1 MTEDDLDLLH
11 RTVELAT
18 QALKQG
24 NSPYGSL
31 LVDPFGAVVFEDHN
45 RDADG
50 DLTKHPEFAIAKYA
64 IENYSASERAA
75 CTVYT
80 STEHC
85 AMCAGAHAWAGLGKI
100 YCATTGEQ
108 TAAWYAKWGAE
119 SGPLNPISADK
130 ISPNISI
137 EGPASRFEEVL
148 YELHRWFYLGQ
159 SRVKDL

>member
-18 QALKQG
+18 EALTLG

-31 LVDPFGAVVFEDHN
+31 LVDPHGAVVFEDHN

-50 DLTKHPEFAIAKYA
+50 DLTRHPEFAIAKYA
-64 IENYSASERAA
+64 IAHYSPEERAA

-85 AMCAGAHAWAGLGKI
+85 AMCAGGHAWAGLGKI
-100 YCATTGEQ
+100 YCATTGAQ
-108 TAAWYAKWGAE
+108 TAQWYAKWGAE
-119 SGPLNPISADK
+119 AGPLTPLSAAEV
-130 ISPNISI
+130 SPNIQI
-137 EGPASRFEEVL
+137 EGPAPRFEEVL
-148 YELHRWFYLGQ
+148 YDLHRWFYLGEQQ
-159 SRVKDL
+159 SQ

>member
-64 IENYSASERAA
+64 FENY
-75 CTVYT
+75 
-80 STEHC
+80 
-85 AMCAGAHAWAGLGKI
+85 GA
-100 YCATTGEQ
+100 
-108 TAAWYAKWGAE
+108 
-119 SGPLNPISADK
+119 
-130 ISPNISI
+130 
-137 EGPASRFEEVL
+137 
-148 YELHRWFYLGQ
+148 
-159 SRVKDL
+159 